1 MASQRDPEFPIDVD
15 VDAERPTDETDDEIE
30 VVVDVPSD
38 VDPADYIDQHRAVPL
53 GDDHD

>member
-15 VDAERPTDETDDEIE
+15 VDAERPTDETDDELE